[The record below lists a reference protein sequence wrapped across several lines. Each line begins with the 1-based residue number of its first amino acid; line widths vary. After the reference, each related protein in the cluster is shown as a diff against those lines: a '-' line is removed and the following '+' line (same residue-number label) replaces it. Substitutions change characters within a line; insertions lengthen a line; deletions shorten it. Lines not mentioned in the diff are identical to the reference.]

1 MKWKPSN
8 IKKHSWFLLYRTLQ
22 QIVAWLSAEP
32 GTKQSLRAYSNKYKK
47 PTWLTNQAT
56 KQQLRVD
63 YQAQE
68 EGYRSKEQDR
78 TKTTKQ
84 LLRVDYQAQEKG
96 YSSMEQ
102 DQTKTHYDWV

>member
-1 MKWKPSN
+1 MEILWHYMVKCSSKSYLLN
-8 IKKHSWFLLYRTLQ
+8 EVKAFKHKKHSCFLLYRTLQ

-47 PTWLTNQAT
+47 PTWLTYQAT

-68 EGYRSKEQDR
+68 EGY
-78 TKTTKQ
+78 
-84 LLRVDYQAQEKG
+84 
-96 YSSMEQ
+96 SSMEQ